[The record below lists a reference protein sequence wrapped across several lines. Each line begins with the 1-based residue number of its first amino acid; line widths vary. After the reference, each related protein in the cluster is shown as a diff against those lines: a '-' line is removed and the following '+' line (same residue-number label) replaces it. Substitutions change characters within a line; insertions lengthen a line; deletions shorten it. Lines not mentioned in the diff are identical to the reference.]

1 MKDKFGI
8 FYKDFNI
15 ETPKKFQN
23 IKYFLAVLR
32 SFNDIK

>member
-8 FYKDFNI
+8 FYKDFI
-15 ETPKKFQN
+15 IKTPKKFQN
-23 IKYFLAVLR
+23 IKYFWPVLR